1 LSKSQILFKFF
12 DFGKPKYYKTFY
24 FSSITFMVQNEQQQ
38 MKILNKEI
46 PLGASVTLKMDIARL
61 FTHSKVEVPIIIERG
76 KKDGPCL
83 LITGGIHGDE
93 INGIEIVRQ
102 IITQGL
108 NKPEFG
114 TVICMPLVNV
124 FGFLNRSREFPDGR
138 DLNRVF
144 PGSAKG
150 SLASRFAYQIIQ
162 HIVPEVDYCID
173 YHTGGAERFNYTQ
186 IRIEG
191 SNETSLELAKS
202 FGTPYIV
209 FAKNRDKSFR
219 DTMVKM
225 GKKVL
230 LFEGG
235 KSLNLNKTVTK
246 FGIQG
251 AINVMHKL
259 GLRDFS
265 NEITIPEEPIIIQG
279 STWIRAKNSGMYR
292 AEVRAGQKVTKGMI
306 LGTISDPFGSFETSC
321 KSTLD
326 GYILN
331 SNHAP
336 LVNQGDALFHI
347 GYK

>member
-1 LSKSQILFKFF
+1 
-12 DFGKPKYYKTFY
+12 
-24 FSSITFMVQNEQQQ
+24 
-38 MKILNKEI
+38 MKILNQEI
-46 PLGASVTLKMDIARL
+46 PLGASVTIKMDIARL
-61 FTHSKVEVPIIIERG
+61 FTHSKIEVPVIIERG
-76 KKDGPCL
+76 EKDGPCL

-93 INGIEIVRQ
+93 INGVEIVRQ
-102 IITQGL
+102 LITKGL
-108 NKPEFG
+108 NKPECG
-114 TVICMPLVNV
+114 TVICIPLVNV
-124 FGFLNRSREFPDGR
+124 FGFLNQSREFPDGR

-150 SLASRFAYQIIQ
+150 SLASRFAHEIIEN
-162 HIVPEVDYCID
+162 IVPEVDYCID
-173 YHTGGAERFNYTQ
+173 YHTGGAQRFNYTQ

-191 SNETSLELAKS
+191 SNKKSLELAKS
-202 FGTPYIV
+202 FGSPYIV

-225 GKKVL
+225 GKMVL

-265 NEITIPEEPIIIQG
+265 DKITPPIEPIIIKD
-279 STWIRAKNSGMYR
+279 SKWVRAKNAGMYR
-292 AEVRAGQKVTKGMI
+292 AHVRAGQEVKKGMT
-306 LGTISDPFGSFETSC
+306 LGTISDPFGGFEALC
-321 KSTLD
+321 KAPID